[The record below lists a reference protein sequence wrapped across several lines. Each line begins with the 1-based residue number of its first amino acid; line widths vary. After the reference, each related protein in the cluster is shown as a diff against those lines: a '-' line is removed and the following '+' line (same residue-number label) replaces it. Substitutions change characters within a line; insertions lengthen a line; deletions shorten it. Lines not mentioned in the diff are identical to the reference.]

1 MKATIKPPREGLVAN
16 VQRRS
21 NPFVSDAGPD
31 WVPNHTATETV
42 APDATTGRKPVPQ
55 PPPPPRQRNIDEADF
70 MVPGAGADL
79 RNSPPA
85 VPRKPLSLSSQR
97 SRRDSVRRSST
108 MQLNASEHVN
118 SPSSPTEKVRKAPT
132 DLLGDATG
140 EQIEWRPLLPQR

>member
-21 NPFVSDAGPD
+21 NPFVSDAEPD
-31 WVPNHTATETV
+31 WIPNHTATETV
-42 APDATTGRKPVPQ
+42 APDTTTARKSVPP
-55 PPPPPRQRNIDEADF
+55 PPPPPRQRNIDEAGP

-97 SRRDSVRRSST
+97 SRRDSVLRST
-108 MQLNASEHVN
+108 TAQQNISEHVN
-118 SPSSPTEKVRKAPT
+118 SPAST
-132 DLLGDATG
+132 DLLGDVTG